1 MNNCLDSINN
11 IMNEEF
17 IYKPDEKDNEIKSL
31 QKKIEEQR
39 SLINNLKQD

>member
-17 IYKPDEKDNEIKSL
+17 IYKPDEKDIEIKSL
-31 QKKIEEQR
+31 QKQIEEQR
-39 SLINNLKQD
+39 ALINNL